1 MSRDGLWRVLRF
13 LGTLF
18 LLWGIYALAVSYFL
32 AWIFWV
38 YVALFGVGAI
48 LYVVL
53 TRGNLTDPPATPLGG
68 TATPAY
74 LAARDEIIALR
85 RRYAFLPPIIVGSLL
100 CLLLDYI
107 NLIWFNGIFL

>member
-38 YVALFGVGAI
+38 YVALFAASSL
-48 LYVVL
+48 LYVIL
-53 TRGNLTDPPATPLGG
+53 TRGNLSDPPASPQGG

-85 RRYAFLPPIIVGSLL
+85 RRYAFLPPIIFASLL
-100 CLLLDYI
+100 CLLLD
-107 NLIWFNGIFL
+107 